1 MNRREL
7 KVFTDSPWKL
17 NNDTWESPATL
28 MVESVACGSHGC
40 LYWPASVIE
49 NMAKSWHD
57 VPLTIDHPLLDGTPV
72 SVNLNQQIFDKHVI
86 GRVINPWFDPISK
99 ALKATIQLEP
109 GRVGNVNQILSYK
122 NLSIGVFSDE
132 VNDVGQYKGKRYQG
146 RVTMGTPDHVAVLP
160 PGGPGPACS
169 WETGCGIRANMS
181 PGDMILSQAL
191 TTYIKQ
197 LTGEIEMT
205 DEKMLPIGVFNE
217 GEETT
222 ISESELRALQEAEI
236 LLPTHMN
243 INLDGHKP
251 GQDDYQDE
259 GMLLPAGVV

>member
-7 KVFTDSPWKL
+7 KVYATSPWKL
-17 NNDTWESPATL
+17 NDNTWESPATL

-40 LYWPASVIE
+40 LFWPADTIQA
-49 NMAKSWHD
+49 MAKSWHD
-57 VPLTIDHPLLDGTPV
+57 VPLTIDHPTQDGTPV
-72 SVNLNQQIFDKHVI
+72 SVNLNQEIYSKYVI
-86 GRVINPWFDPISK
+86 GRVINPWFDPVSK
-99 ALKATIQLEP
+99 ALKATIKLEP

-132 VNDVGQYKGKRYQG
+132 VQDFGQYRGKRYQG
-146 RVTMGTPDHVAVLP
+146 KVTMGTPDHVAVLP
-160 PGGPGPACS
+160 PGLSPACS

-181 PGDMILSQAL
+181 PGEVILSQAL
-191 TTYIKQ
+191 TTYIKSIQ
-197 LTGEIEMT
+197 GEIEMT
-205 DEKMLPIGVFNE
+205 TEKMLPLGVFNE

-259 GMLLPAGVV
+259 ELLLPAGFV